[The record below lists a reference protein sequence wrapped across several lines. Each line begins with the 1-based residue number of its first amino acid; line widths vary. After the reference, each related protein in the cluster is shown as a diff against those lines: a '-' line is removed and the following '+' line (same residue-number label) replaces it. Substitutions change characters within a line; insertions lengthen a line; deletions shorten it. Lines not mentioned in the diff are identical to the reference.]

1 MTRVEI
7 YKQGPLSCS
16 VCAPQD
22 MPVETV
28 QDQVN
33 EDYPAGGGLRWTKA
47 DDKFF
52 RDGKTLNGGVV
63 ECKNGTTRH
72 WLLYV

>member
-1 MTRVEI
+1 
-7 YKQGPLSCS
+7 
-16 VCAPQD
+16 